1 MVKPGDLKH
10 FFSEKNMKNF
20 KSVAIT
26 MGLLTISMNA
36 VAAEVIDADTVT
48 INTTGVYGTTESQ
61 YGGLFGA
68 TNLNNGLPVILNKVI
83 DTAYG
88 KESSNMQL
96 GLQNLNVVQESY
108 NFGTGYD
115 FGGGNSTY
123 ATSFNQSSSGYSL
136 MRYNT
141 EYYAGYDP
149 LNPNENVGIHTH
161 ARIEQTAQNGTRISD
176 WGGSIRIGSFD
187 SSNAG
192 IQVRSSGDML
202 LESSG
207 ELTAQNVW
215 QAGLKT
221 NNNQV
226 VLKSGSTYNV
236 NTNNYEEGSSQVTLN
251 DSQASLT
258 KRSSVTG
265 NIHGVTVT
273 DTETTIT
280 GGTTSTQMT
289 LNDETVDFKHVAS
302 GTPVRLTGIA
312 DGVNRYD
319 AVNRGQLD
327 ALRAEFSGMEQRLQR
342 DAAQGIAGLAAI
354 NNAPLPSAA
363 GKITMALGA
372 GSYKGYNATGISFAY
387 RAGTNL
393 KGAVFN
399 GGAGFNS
406 GDPVIKVGVAWE
418 LN

>member
-1 MVKPGDLKH
+1 MTDYQNQ
-10 FFSEKNMKNF
+10 SNN
-20 KSVAIT
+20 IT
-26 MGLLTISMNA
+26 YSRLQQDQDGTKIYDSFGRIS
-36 VAAEVIDADTVT
+36 
-48 INTTGVYGTTESQ
+48 S
-61 YGGLFGA
+61 
-68 TNLNNGLPVILNKVI
+68 
-83 DTAYG
+83 
-88 KESSNMQL
+88 
-96 GLQNLNVVQESY
+96 
-108 NFGTGYD
+108 
-115 FGGGNSTY
+115 
-123 ATSFNQSSSGYSL
+123 SSSGILINGYSGVNITGNDVNL
-136 MRYNT
+136 KNT
-141 EYYAGYDP
+141 W
-149 LNPNENVGIHTH
+149 N
-161 ARIEQTAQNGTRISD
+161 
-176 WGGSIRIGSFD
+176 
-187 SSNAG
+187 
-192 IQVRSSGDML
+192 SGL
-202 LESSG
+202 
-207 ELTAQNVW
+207 
-215 QAGLKT
+215 
-221 NNNQV
+221 
-226 VLKSGSTYNV
+226 
-236 NTNNYEEGSSQVTLN
+236 NTNATQTTLSGGTDSAQVTLN

-302 GTPVRLTGIA
+302 GAPVRLTGIA

-319 AVNRGQLD
+319 AVNKGQLD

-399 GGAGFNS
+399 GGAGFNG